1 MKLIILLLLACTFS
15 VQVFANSKQYKIES
29 EVYIDGELVSSP
41 MILVMGVNQAEIS
54 QTSDSRTIRLTHNI
68 VKNDGTYDSG
78 DVILKSKLEVI
89 KGETK
94 QTIQSINSFTY
105 GEQKQLI
112 HGWLS
117 KTVNDNPPVES
128 SLRVKSKVT
137 KM

>member
-68 VKNDGTYDSG
+68 VKNDGTYG
-78 DVILKSKLEVI
+78 QRWCHFKI
-89 KGETK
+89 KTW
-94 QTIQSINSFTY
+94 S
-105 GEQKQLI
+105 
-112 HGWLS
+112 
-117 KTVNDNPPVES
+117 D
-128 SLRVKSKVT
+128 
-137 KM
+137 